1 MIVCGSR
8 VARLDVTQV
17 HEVLA
22 AASAAPSLLDSQ
34 PWRFD
39 CTATD
44 IELHADHDRAL
55 PEQDPDGRELALAC
69 GAALLNLR
77 LAVRGFDLHP
87 HVRLVPEP
95 DRPALL
101 ASVRPQSTRP
111 ATEWEHHLVAA
122 IDGSR
127 KSQGPFADTPVPT
140 AVRAELRRAVE
151 IEQSWLA
158 ELAGPQL
165 EGLHDLACSADT
177 APGTETGGQDGPLT
191 MVVGSLHDDTRS
203 RLQAGQAV
211 QRVRLTAIATGLQA
225 AFVRTP
231 IAVPAVRAELRELI
245 GGALWPQ
252 SVLCVGYSR
261 TT

>member
-17 HEVLA
+17 HDVLVA
-22 AASAAPSLLDSQ
+22 AAAAPSLLDSR
-34 PWRFD
+34 PWRFE

-44 IELHADHDRAL
+44 IELHADRDRAL
-55 PEQDPDGRELALAC
+55 PEHDPDGRELVLAC

-95 DRPALL
+95 DRPSLL
-101 ASVRPQSTRP
+101 ASVRPQSRRP
-111 ATEWEHHLVAA
+111 ATEREHQLVAA
-122 IDGSR
+122 IDRSR
-127 KSQGPFADTPVPT
+127 KSPGLFADTPVPT
-140 AVRAELRRAVE
+140 AARAELRRAVE
-151 IEQSWLA
+151 IDQSWLA

-165 EGLHDLACSADT
+165 EGLRDLTRAADT
-177 APGTETGGQDGPLT
+177 VPGTEISAEDGPLT
-191 MVVGSLHDDTRS
+191 VVVGSLHDDTRS

-211 QRVRLTAIATGLQA
+211 QRVRLTAITTGLA
-225 AFVRTP
+225 VAFVRTP

-261 TT
+261 TK